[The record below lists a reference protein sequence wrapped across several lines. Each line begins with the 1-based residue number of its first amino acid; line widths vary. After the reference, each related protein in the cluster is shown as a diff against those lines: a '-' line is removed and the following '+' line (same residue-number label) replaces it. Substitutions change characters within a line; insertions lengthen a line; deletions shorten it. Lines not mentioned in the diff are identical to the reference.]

1 MAVAAVDDDDDDD
14 AAKLLRDAN
23 VEVGTANEPPAV
35 VGRLAVSAVPMLL
48 RAAVAVADDAP
59 MMDLRAAVEAA
70 DENAEPAM
78 LFRTMPGLLAMPA
91 RMAAPLPL
99 PVADAACALDDAGGA
114 GSAGAEAAAA
124 AAAAASA
131 RRCAASC
138 TAAVTSYWLMA
149 VSKCACLIASGESGV
164 GRHESSSWCE

>member
-1 MAVAAVDDDDDDD
+1 MAVAAVDDD

-23 VEVGTANEPPAV
+23 VEDGTANDPPLAV
-35 VGRLAVSAVPMLL
+35 AGRLAVSAVPMLL

-59 MMDLRAAVEAA
+59 MIDLRAAAEAA

-91 RMAAPLPL
+91 RAAVALPA
-99 PVADAACALDDAGGA
+99 ADAECALDDTGGA
-114 GSAGAEAAAA
+114 GRAGAEAAAA
-124 AAAAASA
+124 AAAAAAASSA

-138 TAAVTSYWLMA
+138 TAAVTSYWLIA
-149 VSKCACLIASGESGV
+149 LSKCACLIASGESGV